1 MANLYNY
8 NPIVLDST
16 MASGWRA
23 LQTLNIGTITLTSP
37 SGVVTTVPAQ
47 RGLWV
52 TKVIWENPTTVG
64 HTFSISDP
72 NVAATVLLAG
82 ACGVAGQDVEYDF
95 VNAAQWRDFKLTHLD
110 SGKIFI
116 WYR

>member
-1 MANLYNY
+1 MANNY
-8 NPIVLDST
+8 NVAPIKIDT
-16 MASGWRA
+16 AMTSGWRA
-23 LQTLNIGTITLTSP
+23 SQTLNTGTITLTSP

-52 TKVIWENPTTVG
+52 IKVIWENPTTVG

-72 NVAATVLLAG
+72 NASTTVLLAG

-95 VNAAQWRDFKLTHLD
+95 VNAAQWRDFKVTQIS
-110 SGKIFI
+110 SGVLYIYF
-116 WYR
+116 R